1 MTTHATFL
9 TQHKIHDLAAS
20 LAECDG
26 PWLRTEQGAYRL
38 RNVHPARLRLP
49 EPAEAVEFSEAC
61 LRSVR
66 R

>member
-49 EPAEAVEFSEAC
+49 
-61 LRSVR
+61 
-66 R
+66 